1 MGNGASATPYK
12 LDSSRHVRK
21 YSKDY
26 YEAMAKVRPSSSSSG
41 KNSRERYKYV
51 TGDSL
56 GPYSEVENAQSGV
69 DCGRK
74 GKDRTV
80 HVTDGD
86 SLLFSD
92 NGNSYLV
99 PAGDVGSNR
108 AGLRN
113 NSADRMIHVDVDAGN
128 TNAQQDRSFM
138 VGVVE

>member
-26 YEAMAKVRPSSSSSG
+26 YEAMAKVRPSSSPSG

-56 GPYSEVENAQSGV
+56 GPYSEVKNSQSGS
-69 DCGRK
+69 DCGK
-74 GKDRTV
+74 KTKDRTV
-80 HVTDGD
+80 LVTDGD

-92 NGNSYLV
+92 TGNSYLV
-99 PAGDVGSNR
+99 APGETGNNR

-113 NSADRMIHVDVDAGN
+113 KSADRMIHVDVEGGN

-138 VGVVE
+138 IGMVE